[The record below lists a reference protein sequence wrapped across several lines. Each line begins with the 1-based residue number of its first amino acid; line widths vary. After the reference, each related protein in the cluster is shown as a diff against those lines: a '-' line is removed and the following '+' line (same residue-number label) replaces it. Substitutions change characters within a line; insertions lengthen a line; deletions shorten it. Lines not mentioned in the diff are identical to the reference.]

1 MDWLAWSDVA
11 RLLAAVAGVLAAA
24 VAGLWTLGRM
34 FRPWMRDAARE
45 AAESL
50 YVQLKENDFKLVE
63 DRIDEGLRDVRE
75 AAESLYV
82 QLKEN
87 DFKLVEDRID
97 EGLRDVSDRLE
108 RVEGRAQADRAALRK
123 DFGDQL
129 GRMEARILEA
139 VRERGAAP
147 PEDSPPPG

>member
-63 DRIDEGLRDVRE
+63 DRIDEGLRDV
-75 AAESLYV
+75 
-82 QLKEN
+82 
-87 DFKLVEDRID
+87 
-97 EGLRDVSDRLE
+97 SDRLE
-108 RVEGRAQADRAALRK
+108 RVEGRAQAHRAALRK

>member
-50 YVQLKENDFKLVE
+50 YV
-63 DRIDEGLRDVRE
+63 R
-75 AAESLYV
+75 
-82 QLKEN
+82 LKEN

-108 RVEGRAQADRAALRK
+108 RVEGRAQAHRAALRK

>member
-34 FRPWMRDAARE
+34 FRPWMRDAA
-45 AAESL
+45 
-50 YVQLKENDFKLVE
+50 
-63 DRIDEGLRDVRE
+63 RE

>member
-63 DRIDEGLRDVRE
+63 DRIDG
-75 AAESLYV
+75 
-82 QLKEN
+82 
-87 DFKLVEDRID
+87 
-97 EGLRDVSDRLE
+97 GLRDVSDRLE

>member
-63 DRIDEGLRDVRE
+63 DRIDG
-75 AAESLYV
+75 
-82 QLKEN
+82 
-87 DFKLVEDRID
+87 
-97 EGLRDVSDRLE
+97 GLRDVSDRLE

-123 DFGDQL
+123 DFDDRL

>member
-34 FRPWMRDAARE
+34 FRPWMRDAA
-45 AAESL
+45 
-50 YVQLKENDFKLVE
+50 Q
-63 DRIDEGLRDVRE
+63 E

>member
-50 YVQLKENDFKLVE
+50 YV
-63 DRIDEGLRDVRE
+63 R
-75 AAESLYV
+75 
-82 QLKEN
+82 LKEN

>member
-50 YVQLKENDFKLVE
+50 YV
-63 DRIDEGLRDVRE
+63 R
-75 AAESLYV
+75 
-82 QLKEN
+82 LKEN

-123 DFGDQL
+123 DFDDRL

>member
-34 FRPWMRDAARE
+34 VRPWMRDAARE

-63 DRIDEGLRDVRE
+63 DRIDG
-75 AAESLYV
+75 
-82 QLKEN
+82 
-87 DFKLVEDRID
+87 
-97 EGLRDVSDRLE
+97 GLRDVSDRLE